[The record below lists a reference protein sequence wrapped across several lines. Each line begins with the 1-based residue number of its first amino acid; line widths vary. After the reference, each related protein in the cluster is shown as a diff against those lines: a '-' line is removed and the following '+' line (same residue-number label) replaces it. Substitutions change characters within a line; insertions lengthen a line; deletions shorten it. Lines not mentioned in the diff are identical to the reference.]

1 MGNFVHQPRAF
12 SEGKQRRGRHGR
24 FEGLIWRVT
33 VVSLQCGLR
42 PVQQISGDFC
52 FRHILTFQKPRPHSE
67 DLEEIMSKKNQSQT
81 KIGGRGK
88 IIYGKDVNIVG
99 RTASLE
105 LIKRVQRIVFTK
117 WVMAMLLKLFHS
129 REKWKRNKNE
139 N

>member
-1 MGNFVHQPRAF
+1 
-12 SEGKQRRGRHGR
+12 
-24 FEGLIWRVT
+24 
-33 VVSLQCGLR
+33 
-42 PVQQISGDFC
+42 
-52 FRHILTFQKPRPHSE
+52 
-67 DLEEIMSKKNQSQT
+67 MSKKNQSQT